1 VTILYVPGMF
11 DEFQAFEGKSTL
23 ARHRWSE
30 CRFKSDWGL
39 LGRKEDLEEEIDYF
53 ASLSS

>member
-23 ARHRWSE
+23 ARHRWGE
-30 CRFKSDWGL
+30 CRFKSYWVL
-39 LGRKEDLEEEIDYF
+39 LGRKEDLEEIDCL